1 MHKLQHNKTRIIITA
16 IFLTVVISLITVF
29 AYSTYHPV
37 NNVFDEITKS
47 RKGRT
52 ECSLYNIP
60 TTASM
65 QLEHHFVMNL
75 FGDYIKNDGIR
86 YMTESELSGK
96 SRIKYNE
103 NLIVHFDFS
112 GSDDSRDFLLSGS
125 VQTNPHD
132 DHSLFFDYEYIFKEK
147 TLYCYISTY
156 KGSDALMPTYQK
168 EAYSKHGLAEEQAK
182 EYQQYFLYEIFL
194 TDWCRYN
201 SSEFSLD
208 NLGDVEI
215 VYEVPQKRF

>member
-1 MHKLQHNKTRIIITA
+1 MLIVTI
-16 IFLTVVISLITVF
+16 LVISLITVF
-29 AYSTYHPV
+29 IYSTYHPV

-65 QLEHHFVMNL
+65 QLEHHVVMIL

-86 YMTESELSGK
+86 YRAASEMAMP
-96 SRIKYNE
+96 SRIKDNE

-112 GSDDSRDFLLSGS
+112 GSDDSHDFLLSGS
-125 VQTNPHD
+125 VQTNPRD
-132 DHSLFFDYEYIFKEK
+132 DHSLFFNCEYIFKEK
-147 TLYCYISTY
+147 TLYCYVSTY
-156 KGSDALMPTYQK
+156 KGSDAMTPKYQE
-168 EAYSKHGLAEEQAK
+168 EAYRKHGLTEEKVK
-182 EYQQYFLYEIFL
+182 EYQYYFLYEIFL
-194 TDWCRYN
+194 ADWFKFN
-201 SSEFSLD
+201 PSEFSFD
-208 NLGDVEI
+208 NLGDVKI